1 MQVSISVRHGQLAEA
16 TQEKLKSKVEK
27 LSRFFDRLMAIELVV
42 DLQNEQAP
50 AVEIMVSAEH
60 KHDFVATV
68 KSAGKSAGKSENLLT
83 ATDAASQKIE
93 QQLRKYKEKLQQKHR
108 SSQPRRSDVGP
119 GDVGP
124 GGGGTGDVGPGE
136 VESETREEVSE

>member
-1 MQVSISVRHGQLAEA
+1 MQVSISVRHGQLAES

-27 LSRFFDRLMAIELVV
+27 LSRFFDRLMAIEIVV
-42 DLQNEQAP
+42 DLQDEQSP

-60 KHDFVATV
+60 KHDFVAT
-68 KSAGKSAGKSENLLT
+68 GKSGNLMS

-108 SSQPRRSDVGP
+108 NPQQRRP
-119 GDVGP
+119 
-124 GGGGTGDVGPGE
+124 E
-136 VESETREEVSE
+136 VVEASEEHEEVSE